1 MKARHLPRT
10 GLAVL
15 ALTLLSAHVAPSV
28 DDNNRYLKL
37 TPLGDRVRIAYTVFF
52 GEIPGAQERR
62 GIDAN
67 RDGQISDAEANS
79 FGQHLAGQVA
89 ANVELDIDGKR
100 TPLTWQTVDV
110 GMGTPDVAAG
120 AFSVDLVAYPCLAV
134 ARGRHRLVLRDH
146 LRLTNPGE
154 TEVKVE
160 DSPGVTIDHARIGA
174 ADDPSYDYKFV
185 GAGGPISDDGLDLQY
200 VAGPK
205 APVTA
210 DGTCKA
216 ATGRGGS
223 KLPWVVAAGV
233 LVVVAGG
240 VVGFVLARRRGGGG
254 GGAGGGGAGGA
265 GGGGNG
271 NA

>member
-1 MKARHLPRT
+1 MKARHISQT
-10 GLAVL
+10 GLSVL

-67 RDGQISDAEANS
+67 RDGQISDAEANT
-79 FGQHLAGQVA
+79 FGQRLAGQVA
-89 ANVELDIDGKR
+89 ANIELDIDGTR

-120 AFSVDLVAYPCLAV
+120 AFSVDLVAYPCLAT

-200 VAGPK
+200 NAGPK

-216 ATGRGGS
+216 AAQPGTWKVPWLVGGA
-223 KLPWVVAAGV
+223 LILAAGTAIFV
-233 LVVVAGG
+233 LV
-240 VVGFVLARRRGGGG
+240 RRRRRVQT
-254 GGAGGGGAGGA
+254 
-265 GGGGNG
+265 
-271 NA
+271 

>member
-1 MKARHLPRT
+1 MKPRHLPHT
-10 GLAVL
+10 ALAVL

-67 RDGQISDAEANS
+67 HDGQISDAEANS

-89 ANVELDIDGKR
+89 ANVELDVDGKR

-120 AFSVDLVAYPCLAV
+120 SFSVDLVAYPCLASV
-134 ARGRHRLVLRDH
+134 RGRHRIKLRDKMV
-146 LRLTNPGE
+146 LTNPGE

-160 DSPGVTIDHARIGA
+160 DSPGVSVDHARVGP

-185 GAGGPISDDGLDLQY
+185 GAGGPLADDGLDLQY
-200 VAGPK
+200 NAGPK

-210 DGTCKA
+210 DGTCKV
-216 ATGRGGS
+216 ATAGGGS
-223 KLPWVVAAGV
+223 KLPWLLGAGG
-233 LVVVAGG
+233 LVVVAAAAA
-240 VVGFVLARRRGGGG
+240 FVLVRRR
-254 GGAGGGGAGGA
+254 AQT
-265 GGGGNG
+265 
-271 NA
+271 

>member
-1 MKARHLPRT
+1 MKARHISQT

-67 RDGQISDAEANS
+67 RDGQISQAEANS
-79 FGQHLAGQVA
+79 FGQRLADQVA
-89 ANVELDIDGKR
+89 ANVELEIDGTR
-100 TPLTWQTVDV
+100 TPLSWQTIDV
-110 GMGTPDVAAG
+110 GMGTPEVAAG
-120 AFSVDLVAYPCLAV
+120 AFSVDLVAYPCLAKV
-134 ARGRHRLVLRDH
+134 RGRHRLVLRDH

-185 GAGGPISDDGLDLQY
+185 GALGPISDDGLDLQY
-200 VAGPK
+200 NAGPK

-216 ATGRGGS
+216 ASSGGGS
-223 KLPWVVAAGV
+223 ALPWLAGAGA
-233 LVVVAGG
+233 LVVVAGLLA
-240 VVGFVLARRRGGGG
+240 FVLVRRRR
-254 GGAGGGGAGGA
+254 AQT
-265 GGGGNG
+265 
-271 NA
+271 

>member
-1 MKARHLPRT
+1 MKARHFSQT

-67 RDGQISDAEANS
+67 HDGQISDAEANT
-79 FGQHLAGQVA
+79 FGQRLASQVV
-89 ANVELDIDGKR
+89 ANVELEIDGTR

-120 AFSVDLVAYPCLAV
+120 AFSVDLVAYPCLRTV
-134 ARGRHRLVLRDH
+134 RGRHRLKLRDKMV
-146 LRLTNPGE
+146 LTNPGE

-160 DSPGVTIDHARIGA
+160 DSPGVSIDHARVGP

-185 GAGGPISDDGLDLQY
+185 GAGGPLADDGLDLQY
-200 VAGPK
+200 NAGPK

-216 ATGRGGS
+216 EAPGGRS
-223 KLPWVVAAGV
+223 LLPW
-233 LVVVAGG
+233 L
-240 VVGFVLARRRGGGG
+240 LG
-254 GGAGGGGAGGA
+254 GGALVIVAGAVTFMTVRRRRA
-265 GGGGNG
+265 
-271 NA
+271 A

>member
-1 MKARHLPRT
+1 MKPRHLCRP

-37 TPLGDRVRIAYTVFF
+37 TPLGDRVRVAYTVFF

-67 RDGQISDAEANS
+67 HDGQISDAEANT

-89 ANVELDIDGKR
+89 ANVELEVDGKR
-100 TPLTWQTVDV
+100 TPLSWQTVDV

-120 AFSVDLVAYPCLAV
+120 SFSVDLVAYPCLTAV
-134 ARGRHRLVLRDH
+134 RGRHKLLLRDH

-160 DSPGVTIDHARIGA
+160 DSPGVTIEHARIGP

-185 GAGGPISDDGLDLQY
+185 GALGPISDDGLDLQY
-200 VAGPK
+200 NAGPK

-210 DGTCKA
+210 DGTCKV
-216 ATGRGGS
+216 ATAGGGS
-223 KLPWVVAAGV
+223 KLLWIGGFAG

-240 VVGFVLARRRGGGG
+240 VGFVLARRRRRPP
-254 GGAGGGGAGGA
+254 ADR
-265 GGGGNG
+265 
-271 NA
+271 

>member
-1 MKARHLPRT
+1 MKLRHLSRPA
-10 GLAVL
+10 LAVL

-67 RDGQISDAEANS
+67 HDGQISDAEANT
-79 FGQHLAGQVA
+79 FGQRLAGQVA
-89 ANVELDIDGKR
+89 ANIELDVDGRR

-120 AFSVDLVAYPCLAV
+120 AFSVDLVAYPCLASV
-134 ARGRHRLVLRDH
+134 RGRHRVKLRDH
-146 LRLTNPGE
+146 LALPNPGE

-160 DSPGVTIDHARIGA
+160 DSPGVSVDHARVGP

-185 GAGGPISDDGLDLQY
+185 GAGGPLSDDGLDLQY
-200 VAGPK
+200 NAGPK
-205 APVTA
+205 AHVTA
-210 DGTCKA
+210 DGTCKVEA
-216 ATGRGGS
+216 ASGGS
-223 KLPWVVAAGV
+223 KLPWLAAAGG
-233 LVVVAGG
+233 LVVVLVIAGIAI
-240 VVGFVLARRRGGGG
+240 ARRRKRG
-254 GGAGGGGAGGA
+254 
-265 GGGGNG
+265 
-271 NA
+271 

>member
-1 MKARHLPRT
+1 MKSRRITVAW
-10 GLAVL
+10 GVL

-52 GEIPGAQERR
+52 GEIPGAGERR

-67 RDGQISDAEANS
+67 RDGQISDAEAHA
-79 FGQHLAGQVA
+79 FGERLAGQVA
-89 ANVELDIDGKR
+89 AAVELDVDGTR
-100 TPLTWQTVDV
+100 QPLHWQTIDV

-120 AFSVDLVAYPCLAV
+120 SFSVDLVAYPCLPV
-134 ARGRHRLVLRDH
+134 ARGRHRLLLRDH
-146 LRLTNPGE
+146 LQLTRPGE

-185 GAGGPISDDGLDLQY
+185 GGGGPLSDDGLDLAY
-200 VAGPK
+200 MAGPK

-210 DGTCKA
+210 DGACA
-216 ATGRGGS
+216 APTTGGGRS
-223 KLPWVVAAGV
+223 RLPWLLGGVAVVLA
-233 LVVVAGG
+233 VAGG
-240 VVGFVLARRRGGGG
+240 IFVLVRRRRRG
-254 GGAGGGGAGGA
+254 
-265 GGGGNG
+265 
-271 NA
+271 

>member
-1 MKARHLPRT
+1 VNLRHIKQT

-37 TPLGDRVRIAYTVFF
+37 TPLGDRVRVAYTVFF

-67 RDGQISDAEANS
+67 HDGQISDAEANS
-79 FGQHLAGQVA
+79 FGQRLAAQVV
-89 ANVELDIDGKR
+89 ANVELEIDGAHAA
-100 TPLTWQTVDV
+100 LSWQTVDV

-120 AFSVDLVAYPCLAV
+120 AFSVDLVAYPCLPT
-134 ARGRHRLVLRDH
+134 ARGRHRLTLRDH

-185 GAGGPISDDGLDLQY
+185 GAGGPISDDGLDLQFD
-200 VAGPK
+200 AGPK

-216 ATGRGGS
+216 PASGGRS
-223 KLPWVVAAGV
+223 KLPWLAGAGV
-233 LVVVAGG
+233 LVLAAVAGII
-240 VVGFVLARRRGGGG
+240 AWRRRST
-254 GGAGGGGAGGA
+254 AS
-265 GGGGNG
+265 
-271 NA
+271 